1 MSFPGRLTFVYVF
14 LVVFRFS
21 KISPTTHSVFAS
33 LALLG
38 SVATAQK
45 CPYLEQ
51 QIANQKTISAEEYFE
66 QYSQQMNRR
75 TAEMDDDHDHH
86 DHPMMPEGGFEAVM
100 DDITKLLTDS
110 QDFWPGDFAD
120 STGPHYGGLF
130 IRLAWHCSGSY
141 RESDGRGGCDGGR
154 IRFAPELDW
163 PDNGNL
169 DMALKLLEPIK
180 EKYGD
185 SLSWGDLIILSG
197 TTAIKA

>member
-1 MSFPGRLTFVYVF
+1 MFAPHLSLL
-14 LVVFRFS
+14 LVVVPKHLPPKF
-21 KISPTTHSVFAS
+21 HNSVFAS
-33 LALLG
+33 LALMG
-38 SVATAQK
+38 SAATAQK

-66 QYSQQMNRR
+66 QHSQQMNRR
-75 TAEMDDDHDHH
+75 TAEMDGDHDHA
-86 DHPMMPEGGFEAVM
+86 MMPEGGFEAVM

-120 STGPHYGGLF
+120 TTGPHYGGLF

-169 DMALKLLEPIK
+169 DMALKLAGSVMGIMSFTQ
-180 EKYGD
+180 
-185 SLSWGDLIILSG
+185 SLRPRD
-197 TTAIKA
+197 

>member
-1 MSFPGRLTFVYVF
+1 MF
-14 LVVFRFS
+14 
-21 KISPTTHSVFAS
+21 
-33 LALLG
+33 G
-38 SVATAQK
+38 SAVTTAQK

-66 QYSQQMNRR
+66 QHSQQMNRR
-75 TAEMDDDHDHH
+75 TAEMDDDHDH

-169 DMALKLLEPIK
+169 DMALKLLEPMK
-180 EKYGD
+180 EKYGS